1 MTINLQYIFISSLIL
16 KRTSGFQ
23 IKEKKIMFENIRKP
37 SAELAEGY
45 LNPVTKHL

>member
-1 MTINLQYIFISSLIL
+1 M

-23 IKEKKIMFENIRKP
+23 IKEEKSCWK
-37 SAELAEGY
+37 ALAWADLAEGY